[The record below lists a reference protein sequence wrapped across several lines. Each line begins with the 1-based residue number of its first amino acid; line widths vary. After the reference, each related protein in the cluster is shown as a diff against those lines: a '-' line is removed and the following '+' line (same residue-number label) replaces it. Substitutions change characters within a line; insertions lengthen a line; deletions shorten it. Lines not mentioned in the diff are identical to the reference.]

1 MQELDINIAKKG
13 KGMVVMSYNFPIF
26 AVINTIY
33 DGI

>member
-13 KGMVVMSYNFPIF
+13 KGMVVMSNKFPIF